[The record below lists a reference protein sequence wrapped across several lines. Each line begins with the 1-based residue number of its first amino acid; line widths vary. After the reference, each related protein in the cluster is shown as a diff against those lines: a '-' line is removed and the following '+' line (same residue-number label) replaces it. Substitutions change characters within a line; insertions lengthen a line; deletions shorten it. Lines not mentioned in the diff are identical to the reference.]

1 MTNKEYIDVNGIK
14 LEPEI
19 DEKGTGYYIRE
30 NGRRTFYQY
39 PPYIP
44 YQRETVLE
52 SAIVH
57 IEKELEDRK
66 KAKEEQKR
74 REEEE
79 KNRPTIEN
87 LMREV
92 KDLKTLNSAQDDMIF
107 EQSYEIAMLKLN
119 TASAAV

>member
-1 MTNKEYIDVNGIK
+1 MNRAYYYELLD
-14 LEPEI
+14 
-19 DEKGTGYYIRE
+19 DGYYIKDK
-30 NGRRTFYQY
+30 NSGLLIHQY
-39 PPYIP
+39 EPFIP
-44 YQRETVLE
+44 YPNLGYEGSAKKQIEDLLE
-52 SAIVH
+52 S
-57 IEKELEDRK
+57 DRI
-66 KAKEEQKR
+66 AEQEQKR

-92 KDLKTLNSAQDDMIF
+92 KDLKTLNSEQDDMIF